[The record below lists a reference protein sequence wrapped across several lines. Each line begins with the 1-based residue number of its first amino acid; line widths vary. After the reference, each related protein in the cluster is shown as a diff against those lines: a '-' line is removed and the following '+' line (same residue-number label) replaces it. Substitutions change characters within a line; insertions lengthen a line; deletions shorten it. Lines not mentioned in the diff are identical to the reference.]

1 VINLVTDVQSSLR
14 SEDALYMQT
23 RAGGTMDLV
32 MLFPSIHTV
41 LVQGPVVKHWLVAYF
56 LV

>member
-1 VINLVTDVQSSLR
+1 VTDVQSSLR